1 MPITQSHSPISR
13 FFGYYPGT
21 VAVITAEYNGVRNVM
36 SAGWHA
42 ALSIDPPMYGVA
54 VGRERATYPLI
65 TASGQFAVHFLP
77 FSEAEVIAAVG
88 SVSLNTLDGEDKFT
102 RFNLVVLEQPSSPP
116 ILKAAYLAYVCRVKA
131 ITATGDHDWIAGN
144 VEAVYFD
151 EAAYDPQSLFAVTQA
166 QATIYLGRST
176 YFALDGNAPQ
186 KTFMPGQFK

>member
-1 MPITQSHSPISR
+1 VPITQRHWPIAR

-21 VAVITAEYNGVRNVM
+21 VAVITAEHGGVRNVM

-54 VGRERATYPLI
+54 VGRTRATHPLI

-77 FSEAEVIAAVG
+77 FSEASVIAAVG
-88 SVSLNTLDGEDKFT
+88 SVSLSALSGEDKFA
-102 RFNLVVLEQPSSPP
+102 RFNLAVLEQPSSPP
-116 ILKAAYLAYVCRVKA
+116 ILKAAYLAYVCRV
-131 ITATGDHDWIAGN
+131 TGVTPTGDHDWIAGE

-151 EAAYDPQSLFAVTQA
+151 EAAYDTQSLFAVDQA

-176 YFALDGNAPQ
+176 YVALDGKAPQ
-186 KTFMPGQFK
+186 QTFTPGQFK